1 MAGIVMNGGC
11 AGKYA
16 ANQNEH
22 YRQKVQRMLLLLTM
36 IRAAGTGAA
45 MENARTEV
53 KRAADISAPDCDH
66 DGVARVIET
75 ILNAR

>member
-1 MAGIVMNGGC
+1 MAFGDGIND
-11 AGKYA
+11 
-16 ANQNEH
+16 
-22 YRQKVQRMLLLLTM
+22 LTM

-45 MENARTEV
+45 MENARAEV